1 MCGGKSSSWIVILAL
16 YEIKKKK
23 KTLSHLQLTSM
34 YTLYSPLLCFPTAH
48 LTDFHTGYF
57 IPLIILVWL
66 FCSPGGTKVTRLGLV
81 FKIHTILFTF
91 LVTEFFFLLFNILFV
106 FCTTSEYWARNLGEL
121 PYWLQ
126 YLASYSSAVHAV
138 SAGGG
143 KTWL

>member
-1 MCGGKSSSWIVILAL
+1 MKLK
-16 YEIKKKK
+16 KKKK

-81 FKIHTILFTF
+81 FKIHTILFTL
-91 LVTEFFFLLFNILFV
+91 LVTEFF
-106 FCTTSEYWARNLGEL
+106 
-121 PYWLQ
+121 
-126 YLASYSSAVHAV
+126 SYSLTFCLSFALPLSTELTTLENFHIDFSILHHIPALFMQLVQVVAKPDCNLNLFYV
-138 SAGGG
+138 VIIQ
-143 KTWL
+143 